1 MRTAIL
7 IAAALAIL
15 PPAALAA
22 KGHVHGA
29 AALDA
34 SLERE
39 QMVLSLELPLDA
51 ATGFERAPKT
61 PQEKAMLDETA
72 RYLNDAVR
80 VFSPSPDAQCSI
92 HSVLVRVPFL
102 DGKAKA
108 DDHAD
113 IAASYVFRC
122 ARPAALKSVET
133 TLFRQFRRLYRI
145 EVQQVGPNGQ
155 RASRMA
161 PKQPTLNW

>member
-1 MRTAIL
+1 MRAPIL
-7 IAAALAIL
+7 IATALTIL
-15 PPAALAA
+15 PPAAHAA
-22 KGHVHGA
+22 KGHIHGA

-51 ATGFERAPKT
+51 ATGFERPPKT
-61 PQEKAMLDETA
+61 PQEKAALEETA
-72 RYLNDAVR
+72 RYLNDAAR

-92 HSVLVRVPFL
+92 HSVQVRVPFL
-102 DGKAKA
+102 DGKAKT

-113 IAASYVFRC
+113 IAASYLFRC
-122 ARPAALKSVET
+122 THPTALKSVET
-133 TLFRQFRRLYRI
+133 SLFRQFRRLYRI

-161 PKQPTLNW
+161 PKQPTLHW